1 MTFKLTDAYKK
12 APYLFSHEFILKYNI
27 SPPPIYQKS
36 ITTSMWQLMNM
47 LGYNKIPCKIIT
59 IK

>member
-27 SPPPIYQKS
+27 SPPHISEINHYFYVAINEYVRLQ
-36 ITTSMWQLMNM
+36 
-47 LGYNKIPCKIIT
+47 
-59 IK
+59 

>member
-36 ITTSMWQLMNM
+36 ITTSM
-47 LGYNKIPCKIIT
+47 
-59 IK
+59 